1 MPNMNFDILKGNIS
15 NLMKE
20 NNMTQQQLGD
30 VIGMSQSNVNKC
42 LKSGD
47 SSRCFTLEQVCTIA
61 DYFGKSV
68 DELVGRSSNSN
79 ALSPETICEFLSN
92 LISHYTVVHFD
103 HKVEEEEWIP
113 MNYDTQIEK
122 KTITYDAFY
131 FPNYVT
137 PPSYFDEYR
146 MDDLESEA
154 RANGNDSPSTKRI
167 NNFLQKF
174 IETFEKHDSGVYD
187 DETYEILIDAYRKAL
202 IK

>member
-1 MPNMNFDILKGNIS
+1 
-15 NLMKE
+15 
-20 NNMTQQQLGD
+20 
-30 VIGMSQSNVNKC
+30 
-42 LKSGD
+42 
-47 SSRCFTLEQVCTIA
+47 
-61 DYFGKSV
+61 
-68 DELVGRSSNSN
+68 
-79 ALSPETICEFLSN
+79 
-92 LISHYTVVHFD
+92 
-103 HKVEEEEWIP
+103 

-122 KTITYDAFY
+122 KTVTYDAFY

-146 MDDLESEA
+146 MDDLEAEA
-154 RANGNDSPSTKRI
+154 RANGNDIPSNKRI